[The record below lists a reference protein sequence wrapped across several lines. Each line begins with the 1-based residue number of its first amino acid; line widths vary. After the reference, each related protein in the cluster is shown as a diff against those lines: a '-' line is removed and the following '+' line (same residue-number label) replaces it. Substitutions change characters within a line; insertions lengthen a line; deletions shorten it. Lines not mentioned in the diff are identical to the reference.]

1 MKKELGILGAGIVTD
16 AISHVSEIWDSPA
29 AAHAE
34 RMDTE
39 AFGSQ
44 DALSQLGLRAVH
56 QAWTMAGMEE
66 VAGEKIGLIVESAWG
81 NVDSTVAYLESM
93 FEAEGRYASPRH
105 FSRSVYSSVASA
117 AAIHFGIRGPCE
129 TLVFAQRP
137 VGGVLGQAWRLIATR
152 RCERVVALWVDQGG
166 ELAADLTRRAAEG
179 LKRREFA
186 RYEER
191 GLGYGAVAVVMAA
204 DGGMGRVNLEEW
216 DEAEASRR
224 AEGRGGKRFAL
235 DGAVEFLR
243 WVANGSKG
251 IADA

>member
-1 MKKELGILGAGIVTD
+1 VKKELGILGAGMVTD

-29 AAHAE
+29 AGRAGQMEAE
-34 RMDTE
+34 
-39 AFGSQ
+39 AVASQ
-44 DALSQLGLRAVH
+44 DVLSQLGVRAVH
-56 QAWTMAGMEE
+56 QAWTMAGIEGF
-66 VAGEKIGLIVESAWG
+66 ASEKIGLIVESAWG

-93 FEAEGRYASPRH
+93 LEAEGRYASPRH
-105 FSRSVYSSVASA
+105 FSRSVYSSVASVV
-117 AAIHFGIRGPCE
+117 AIHFGIRGPCE

-137 VGGVLGQAWRLIATR
+137 VGGVLGQAWRLMAAG

-166 ELAADLTRRAAEG
+166 EVAADLTRRAAEG

-186 RYEER
+186 RYKER
-191 GLGYGAVAVVMAA
+191 GLGYGAVAMVVAA
-204 DGGMGRVNLEEW
+204 DGDMGRFNLEEW

-243 WVANGSKG
+243 GVANGSKG
-251 IADA
+251 LADA